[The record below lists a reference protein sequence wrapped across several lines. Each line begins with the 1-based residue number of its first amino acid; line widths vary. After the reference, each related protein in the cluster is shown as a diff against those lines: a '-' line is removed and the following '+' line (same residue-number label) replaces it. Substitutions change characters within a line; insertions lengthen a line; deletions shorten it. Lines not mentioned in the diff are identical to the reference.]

1 MELAISYIRVSS
13 EEQAD
18 SGLGLEAQRQR
29 IAAYCI
35 MKGLHLAEVFED
47 PGVSGGKPLASRPA
61 GSRLLAAAKKGKV
74 LVIVAKLDRMF
85 RSVADAATVIADFDR
100 KGIQLVAIQ
109 EGFDMSS
116 PYGRA
121 MAQMAS
127 VFAELE
133 RAMIRERTRSAMSV
147 KRSRGE
153 RISGHAP
160 YGSDFGADGRLVAN
174 DREQQLIVRMRE
186 LRAEG
191 MSFRGIASRLD
202 SEGVP
207 PKRGRRWDHTTV
219 KSILERNQAIR
230 ESLPKPAS

>member
-1 MELAISYIRVSS
+1 MKDAISYIRVSS

-29 IAAYCI
+29 IAAYCT

-47 PGVSGGKPLASRPA
+47 PAISAGKPLASRPA
-61 GSRLLAAAKKGKV
+61 GSRLLAAAKKGQAV
-74 LVIVAKLDRMF
+74 VVVAKLDRLF
-85 RSVADAATVIADFDR
+85 RSVADAASVIDDFDK
-100 KGIQLVAIQ
+100 KGIQLVAIA
-109 EGFDMSS
+109 ESFDMTN

-147 KRSRGE
+147 KRKRGE

-160 YGSDFGADGRLVAN
+160 YGWDFGRNDLLVENA
-174 DREQQLIVRMRE
+174 REQKVIARMRRM
-186 LRAEG
+186 RAEG
-191 MSFRGIASRLD
+191 MSFRGIGVRLD
-202 SEGVP
+202 EEGIR
-207 PKRGRRWDHTTV
+207 PKRGRRWIHTTV
-219 KSILERNQAIR
+219 KSILARNA
-230 ESLPKPAS
+230 A

>member
-1 MELAISYIRVSS
+1 MKDAISYIRVSS

-29 IAAYCI
+29 VAAYCA

-47 PGVSGGKPLASRPA
+47 SAISAGKPLAGRPA
-61 GSRLLAAAKKGKV
+61 GSRLLAAAKKGKAV
-74 LVIVAKLDRMF
+74 VVVAKLDRLF
-85 RSVADAATVIADFDR
+85 RSVADAANVIADFDK
-100 KGIQLVAIQ
+100 KGIQLVAIA
-109 EGFDMSS
+109 EGFDMTN

-160 YGSDFGADGRLVAN
+160 FGWDFGTGDNLVENA
-174 DREQQLIVRMRE
+174 REQKIIARMRR
-186 LRAEG
+186 LREEG
-191 MSFRGIASRLD
+191 LSYRGIAVRLD
-202 SEGVP
+202 DEGIL
-207 PKRGRRWDHTTV
+207 PKRGRRWIHTTV
-219 KSILERNQAIR
+219 KSILTRNA
-230 ESLPKPAS
+230 A

>member
-1 MELAISYIRVSS
+1 MDDAISYIRVSS

-18 SGLGLEAQRQR
+18 SGLGLEAQRPR
-29 IAAYCI
+29 IGAYCT
-35 MKGLHLAEVFED
+35 MKGLRLAEVFED
-47 PGVSGGKPLASRPA
+47 PGVSGSKPLASRPA
-61 GSRLLAAAKKGKV
+61 GSKLLAAAKKGKS
-74 LVIVAKLDRMF
+74 LVVVAKLDRLF

-116 PYGRA
+116 AYGRA

-133 RAMIRERTRSAMSV
+133 RAMIRERTRGAMNV

-160 YGSDFGADGRLVAN
+160 FGWDFGADGRLVAI
-174 DREQQLIVRMRE
+174 DREQSIIVRMRQ
-186 LRAEG
+186 LRSEG
-191 MSFRGIASRLD
+191 MSFRGIAGRLD
-202 SEGVP
+202 IEGVP

-219 KSILERNQAIR
+219 KSILKGNPANP
-230 ESLPKPAS
+230 ES